1 MRCND
6 QSVLLAMHIAMS
18 NTCSNESLNVKR
30 DRPRAEDPLH
40 ILKVAP
46 PARMNRWVANQNE
59 QHSSHGERRR
69 SEPWFL
75 HAAREFNS
83 HKRRMGCPGKSLLGR
98 PYYGILKTCVLK
110 RAPLRSRKQSVLE
123 HNVQRCVLFVLG
135 CVPIATE
142 LSLVSSAC
150 TTNHLADCTNAS
162 AYKTK
167 T

>member
-75 HAAREFNS
+75 HATREFNS
-83 HKRRMGCPGKSLLGR
+83 HKRHMRKRGLPWQVSVGKALLWH
-98 PYYGILKTCVLK
+98 PED
-110 RAPLRSRKQSVLE
+110 LRSKKGSPAFPKTECTGTQRSKVRSVCFGMRS
-123 HNVQRCVLFVLG
+123 NSDGV
-135 CVPIATE
+135 
-142 LSLVSSAC
+142 VSGIIC
-150 TTNHLADCTNAS
+150 LH
-162 AYKTK
+162 YEPPG
-167 T
+167 